1 MAPEIQH
8 TTAIPSVFPL
18 NGVKHS
24 IIVPPSSAAPVF
36 HGKKSENPAQFLI
49 RVQDYAESVHTW
61 NRTTLLNDI
70 AQFLRESALEW
81 CCQLHMSYRRPQT
94 WAEFTELFLT
104 HFNSPVHKARQE
116 IE

>member
-1 MAPEIQH
+1 MLTPENIQKHTLSTNSYPGTAQGGHPFETIPSYMAPEIQH

-61 NRTTLLNDI
+61 NHTTLLNDI
-70 AQFLRESALEW
+70 A
-81 CCQLHMSYRRPQT
+81 
-94 WAEFTELFLT
+94 
-104 HFNSPVHKARQE
+104 
-116 IE
+116 